1 MAKSS
6 SHKFGQMIGDML
18 EHLMIKELKPIAEED
33 NMYLDYKH
41 ERKARKNKKEVIWI
55 DNKENKHKLDIVIE
69 SGGSEDTIGS
79 PKAFIELAW
88 RRYTKHSKNKAQ
100 EIAGA
105 ILPLVRTHNEYSPF
119 YGVIL
124 AGEFTKPSLE
134 QLRSQGFKVLY
145 FDINTI
151 IRAFEVNNLYIN
163 WEEGTEDEVFDEY
176 IDSLNNWE
184 EKEINSFL
192 NYILEA
198 YKDDI
203 DEFKESL
210 RECFSRAIK
219 RIRVFTLHGIS
230 IDLDSVEEAIQYVAN
245 YDEKELNCGKLLK
258 YEIYV
263 KYNNGDN
270 IEVQYKEKRDVIR
283 FLENLI

>member
-1 MAKSS
+1 MAKSN

-18 EHLMIKELKPIAEED
+18 EHLMIEELKPIAEEY

-41 ERKARKNKKEVIWI
+41 ERKARKNKKEVIWV
-55 DNKENKHKLDIVIE
+55 DNEKNKHKLDIVIE
-69 SGGSEDTIGS
+69 AEGSEEKVGY

-105 ILPLVRTHNEYSPF
+105 ILPLVRTNKQYSPF

-145 FDINTI
+145 LDINTI
-151 IRAFEVNNLYIN
+151 IKAFKVNDLNIK
-163 WEEGTEDEVFDEY
+163 WEENTDDEVFNEY
-176 IDSLNNWE
+176 IQSLGNWNT
-184 EKEINSFL
+184 KEINKFL
-192 NYILEA
+192 KFILES
-198 YKDDI
+198 YEDDI
-203 DEFKESL
+203 YEFKQSL
-210 RECFSRAIK
+210 RECFSRSIK

-230 IDLDSVEEAIQYVAN
+230 IDLDSVEEAIQYVSN
-245 YDEKELNCGKLLK
+245 YDEKDLKCGKLVK

-270 IEVQYKEKRDVIR
+270 IEVEFKEKRDVIR
-283 FLENLI
+283 FLETLT